1 MASQARTARHMHI
14 CFAHSRRDYADAIK
28 AMDKADEKT
37 VRQSTAYQALARIS
51 AIYKIEGGLK
61 DLTSEE
67 RLRERQKSVKPLVE
81 EYFSWVKERLCDTTS
96 LPKGKTAKGL
106 NYSVNQE
113 KYLKVFLEDGNVPID
128 NSAAERSIRSF
139 TTGRRNWIFI
149 NSIKGADASAVIYSI
164 SETSKLNN
172 LNPYFYFRYI
182 LAELAERYRQ
192 SGELNPADLDD
203 LLPWSDQLPEICHKP
218 ERR

>member
-1 MASQARTARHMHI
+1 MVYEYQKTRHHCHPEEFYRGFRGILLTDGLQQYHMLEHLLDGFTSAN
-14 CFAHSRRDYADAIK
+14 CWAHSRR
-28 AMDKADEKT
+28 E
-37 VRQSTAYQALARIS
+37 
-51 AIYKIEGGLK
+51 
-61 DLTSEE
+61 
-67 RLRERQKSVKPLVE
+67 
-81 EYFSWVKERLCDTTS
+81 

-113 KYLKVFLEDGNVPID
+113 KYLKVFLEDGYVPID

-164 SETSKLNN
+164 SETAKLNN
-172 LNPYFYFRYI
+172 LNPYFYFRHI
-182 LAELAERYRQ
+182 LTELAERYKQ